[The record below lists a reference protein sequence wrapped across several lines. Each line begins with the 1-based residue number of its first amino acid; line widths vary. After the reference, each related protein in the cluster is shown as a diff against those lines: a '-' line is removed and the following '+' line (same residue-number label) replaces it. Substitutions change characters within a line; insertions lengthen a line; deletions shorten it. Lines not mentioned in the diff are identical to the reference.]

1 MLGLIGLLG
10 PAAARA
16 EEFFTYTGEPVYQA
30 PLEVFREPAAL
41 GAVTGRLRV
50 ASYNIEHFSDGVEDE
65 AERTP
70 ALALAQAQGAARL
83 IDQINPDL
91 LVVQEIEGRDSVRL
105 LNAQLTRPFGQAV
118 VTQLGEMTQYADK
131 LNLAVLAQVPLLSA
145 RELDFGLLTGPGRP
159 TRGLLRVAV
168 DLGGE
173 HRLLVYVLHLKSNF
187 GNAPRNIAQREAALN
202 LMVKDV
208 EAVRAQQPDLQ
219 WEVLALGDTNV
230 DPELAQF
237 AADTSFRPLADWA
250 DLWRGRPLAERITIP
265 TRVGD
270 PAKEFPPAAFDRIF
284 ASRALTQPPWVAGSP
299 GVLQQGCATNDCN
312 LLPGVNGHLSDHYPV
327 FVDLTR

>member
-1 MLGLIGLLG
+1 MGLIGLL
-10 PAAARA
+10 AATAARA

-30 PLEVFREPAAL
+30 PLEVFREPTAL
-41 GAVTGRLRV
+41 GAVPGRLRV
-50 ASYNIEHFSDGVEDE
+50 ASYNIEHFSDGVDDE

-91 LVVQEIEGRDSVRL
+91 LVVQEIEGRDAVRL

-131 LNLAVLAQVPLLSA
+131 LNLAVLSRVPLLSA
-145 RELDFGLLTGPGRP
+145 RELDFGLLSGPGRP

-208 EAVRAQQPDLQ
+208 EAVRAQQPELH

-230 DPELAQF
+230 DPELEQF
-237 AADTSFRPLADWA
+237 AADTSFRPLAGWA
-250 DLWRGRPLAERITIP
+250 DLWRGRPLAERTTIP

-284 ASRALTQPPWVAGSP
+284 AGSALTNSPWVVGLP

-312 LLPGVNGHLSDHYPV
+312 ALPGVKGHLSDHYPV
-327 FVDLTR
+327 YVDVTR